1 MKYDYILREWA
12 DKENLKKIYGLENMP
27 KGAAGFWRR
36 LKRVREEVF
45 SVADLSKMVV
55 DRKAESVVVHG
66 WKLGYLCRMLA
77 GQYHVFSVSVDG
89 FGWKEYCFDRRLSML
104 CHLRAYTED
113 AVLAILDD
121 DDSRLEKIKQK
132 LKKYLTKARPKLI
145 LTTSFRP
152 AHIFDIILY
161 EAARECSIPVVLLEH
176 GFLANP
182 LIYEY
187 GWRKHTILAPKWFD
201 FYWFWNENNRK
212 IYTEIQKTEEER
224 SFVLGYP
231 LKPFEQYSGER
242 NMSVL
247 FVGDGFVFEDEI
259 DYSKY
264 YKMINEI
271 YMICRRVGIPF
282 KFKAHSPGKEAE
294 YIKKYLLPE
303 IEQTNDFYG
312 ELRKNYIIMGVRTSA
327 LVEAGAIGNYVIQI
341 VFDREYIKHFVWG
354 HTWLIDDYDSELEPL
369 ILEIMQGAVQPK
381 KMLLN
386 EFYQP
391 DDLLEQFNEGLKQIE
406 QYYPNIT

>member
-113 AVLAILDD
+113 AVLAVLDD
-121 DDSRLEKIKQK
+121 DDRRLEKIKQK

-247 FVGDGFVFEDEI
+247 FVGDDL
-259 DYSKY
+259 YL
-264 YKMINEI
+264 KM
-271 YMICRRVGIPF
+271 
-282 KFKAHSPGKEAE
+282 K
-294 YIKKYLLPE
+294 
-303 IEQTNDFYG
+303 
-312 ELRKNYIIMGVRTSA
+312 
-327 LVEAGAIGNYVIQI
+327 
-341 VFDREYIKHFVWG
+341 
-354 HTWLIDDYDSELEPL
+354 
-369 ILEIMQGAVQPK
+369 
-381 KMLLN
+381 
-386 EFYQP
+386 
-391 DDLLEQFNEGLKQIE
+391 
-406 QYYPNIT
+406 